1 MSGFGPDEELVR
13 KLSDLLKDTGLSEIE
28 YEAGG
33 QRIRVAR
40 SLTAAVAAPAV
51 ALEAT
56 ATPPAERA
64 NGGAQAEE
72 AVPQDAVV
80 APMVGTAYL
89 SPEPGAA
96 HFVKLGDR
104 VEEGDSLLI
113 IEAMKVM
120 NQIPSPRAGR
130 VTRILVEDGHPVEF
144 GEPLMVIE

>member
-1 MSGFGPDEELVR
+1 MTSFGPDEDLVR
-13 KLSDLLKDTGLSEIE
+13 RLSDLLKDTGLSEIE
-28 YEAGG
+28 YEADG

-40 SLTAAVAAPAV
+40 SLTAGALPVAA
-51 ALEAT
+51 LESA
-56 ATPPAERA
+56 AGRPAERV
-64 NGGAQAEE
+64 NGGSPPEE
-72 AVPQDAVV
+72 AVPKGAVV

-89 SPEPGAA
+89 APEPGAA
-96 HFVKLGDR
+96 QFVALGDR
-104 VEEGDSLLI
+104 VEEGQSLLI